1 LAADRE
7 EAASFFHRVIRWW
20 QLQQIGKL
28 GPSVGRKIE
37 QQPESLELLGIAD
50 YSEQIDHSVVDV
62 VIDLDFAPWF
72 AEQDIR
78 RAAKRFDVDPM
89 IGKSLDEPFG
99 VVGLPAV
106 PSDWRFQPFPRPCKR
121 SCTAITI
128 RTGGIFNSDK
138 KQFLRTGRVCHF
150 ANP

>member
-7 EAASFFHRVIRWW
+7 EAASFFYSVIRWW

-28 GPSVGRKIE
+28 RPSVGRQIE

-50 YSEQIDHSVVDV
+50 YSEQIDHSVIDV

-78 RAAKRFDVDPM
+78 RATKRFDVDPM
-89 IGKSLDEPFG
+89 IRKPLDEPFG

-106 PSDWRFQPFPRPCKR
+106 PSDRRFQPFPRPSKR

-128 RTGGIFNSDK
+128 RTGGIFSGDK